1 MDAEDDVQSKEE
13 AIFREASEE
22 GDIEMQQS
30 DNVEDYSSP
39 KPGEL
44 SSATSRSNS
53 NQASDQNQKRQRVG
67 VFEVF
72 QFGQGPK
79 KWCGLSLGLTFAAI
93 SGCVYPIMAFVLSTT
108 FRVLSVPTADQFM
121 GDIREL
127 AFIFMGIGAVAF
139 VSVTAQIN
147 LLEVAAEEVK
157 ACVDMYIVHPG
168 SS

>member
-1 MDAEDDVQSKEE
+1 
-13 AIFREASEE
+13 
-22 GDIEMQQS
+22 
-30 DNVEDYSSP
+30 
-39 KPGEL
+39 
-44 SSATSRSNS
+44 
-53 NQASDQNQKRQRVG
+53 
-67 VFEVF
+67 
-72 QFGQGPK
+72 
-79 KWCGLSLGLTFAAI
+79 
-93 SGCVYPIMAFVLSTT
+93 MAFVLSTT

-121 GDIREL
+121 GDICEL